1 MPSAARQGDLSTGHN
16 CFHPTACIDAITSKV
31 YINGKLAQKKG
42 SKYLLHRCGKTTHF
56 PLPNYRVSDSGSAK
70 VFYEGLNA
78 VRIGDSINCGDTV
91 GQGSNNVI
99 VGG

>member
-1 MPSAARQGDLSTGHN
+1 MPSAARQGDISTGHN
-16 CFHPTACIDAITSKV
+16 CFHPTACVNATTSKV

-42 SKYLLHRCGKTTHF
+42 SIYLLHRCGKTIHTNR
-56 PLPNYRVSDSGSAK
+56 LSNSGSAK

-78 VRIGDSINCGDTV
+78 IRIGDSINCGDSV